1 MSNNTNQQKALTD
14 MTLEELQELKKSQLE
29 QMQESMEYLEV
40 EEKYTSLKAKIAEN
54 RLNEQVAKV
63 KYATIMAPPSKQDED
78 ESKGN

>member
-1 MSNNTNQQKALTD
+1 MSNKTNQQKALTD

-29 QMQESMEYLEV
+29 QMQESMQYLEV

-63 KYATIMAPPSKQDED
+63 KYATMMAPPPKQDED